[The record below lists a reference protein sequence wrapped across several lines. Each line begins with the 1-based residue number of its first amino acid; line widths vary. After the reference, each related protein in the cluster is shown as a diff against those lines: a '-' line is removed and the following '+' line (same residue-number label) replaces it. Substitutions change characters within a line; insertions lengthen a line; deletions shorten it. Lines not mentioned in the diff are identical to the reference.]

1 MPLQT
6 SWPRISPKRSRDD
19 DRIQPVRDRRG
30 GDPQVCLT
38 TQVAG
43 ISIATVGVILL
54 VVVAIALI
62 VGLWMIRSGR
72 AAPEL

>member
-1 MPLQT
+1 M
-6 SWPRISPKRSRDD
+6 
-19 DRIQPVRDRRG
+19 
-30 GDPQVCLT
+30 
-38 TQVAG
+38 AG

-54 VVVAIALI
+54 VVGAIGLI